1 MPSINKTN
9 NIGLNQWAGN
19 EYPKRQDFLDDNEI
33 IDCEI
38 GNLKKNFI
46 AQDNKTYNFK
56 LKNISGRPYISYEEV
71 V

>member
-9 NIGLNQWAGN
+9 NIGLNQWAGY

-56 LKNISGRPYISYEEV
+56 LKNVDGRPYISFKEV